1 MVAFAGLL
9 LGLFAIFDES
19 SRTWFTLG
27 YLGFSR
33 KQFLLT
39 AGLEGAAI
47 GMGAWISG
55 SLVGALGW
63 LLINV
68 INVQSFGWTLQWH
81 LPWTD
86 FVIFGLLL
94 FVIGF
99 LSGVFSA
106 ALWIRKQKMKFL
118 FFNYFFIFQILSAE
132 WIQPPLI
139 IPQKVTWFQVLII
152 RQTFPKIMALTRN
165 TGLNGGTG

>member
-1 MVAFAGLL
+1 MALGIFEQTFKATSALNGIGLMVAFAGLL

-55 SLVGALGW
+55 SLVGVALGW

-86 FVIFGLLL
+86 FVIFRSFAFCDWL
-94 FVIGF
+94 F
-99 LSGVFSA
+99 
-106 ALWIRKQKMKFL
+106 IR
-118 FFNYFFIFQILSAE
+118 S
-132 WIQPPLI
+132 
-139 IPQKVTWFQVLII
+139 
-152 RQTFPKIMALTRN
+152 TFCRFVDS
-165 TGLNGGTG
+165 